1 VDLKRL
7 LMQKGL
13 KQIEVAKQIG
23 ANYSMVS
30 MQVNKHRLLPEKYR
44 AQFCSIL
51 GITLQDLTECMKS
64 EGGKV

>member
-1 VDLKRL
+1 MDLKRL

-13 KQIEVAKQIG
+13 KQIEVAKLLG

-44 AQFCSIL
+44 VQFCQIL
-51 GITLQDLTECMKS
+51 GISLQDLTNCMSDERAVK
-64 EGGKV
+64 